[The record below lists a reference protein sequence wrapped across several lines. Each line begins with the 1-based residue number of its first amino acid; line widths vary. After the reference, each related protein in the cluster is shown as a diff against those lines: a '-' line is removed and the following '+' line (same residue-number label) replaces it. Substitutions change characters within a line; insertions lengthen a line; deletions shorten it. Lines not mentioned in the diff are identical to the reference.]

1 MFVILLVLLYQSFTV
16 LKWWAW
22 VSKWLFSRSA
32 TAPEWNVWTSSW
44 RSSLQHIW
52 WSQELASVIGEGK
65 CANWNHRQET
75 RGPWISESSFSF
87 IPVYNQAFKICR
99 CSEGIQANI
108 AQKTSWPILI
118 FFKVNIKSNYS
129 YSSTAQWHHSSLSV
143 DMLGEKHIGRKLVY
157 ANKFSILGFE
167 TLFTLNHSDTL

>member
-52 WSQELASVIGEGK
+52 WSQEFASVIGEGK

-99 CSEGIQANI
+99 CSEGIQANV
-108 AQKTSWPILI
+108 AQKTSWSILGM
-118 FFKVNIKSNYS
+118 
-129 YSSTAQWHHSSLSV
+129 STAQWHHSSLSV
-143 DMLGEKHIGRKLVY
+143 DTLEEKHIGRKLVY
-157 ANKFSILGFE
+157 ANKFSIMGFE